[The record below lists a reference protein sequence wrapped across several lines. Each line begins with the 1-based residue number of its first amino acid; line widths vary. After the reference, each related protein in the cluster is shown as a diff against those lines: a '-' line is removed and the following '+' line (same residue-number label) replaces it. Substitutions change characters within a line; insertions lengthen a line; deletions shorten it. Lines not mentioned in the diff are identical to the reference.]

1 LPSQDTAIMDPPTW
15 FTSVPATMSVDGR
28 FPTDPGAILGSGL
41 WPVEDL
47 SPSAAGSAVIA
58 HGTTTSGTA
67 RATVFAMNPL
77 YRADPEREWSM
88 VGLAAYWA
96 DQ

>member
-1 LPSQDTAIMDPPTW
+1 MTDAQKASTAD
-15 FTSVPATMSVDGR
+15 A
-28 FPTDPGAILGSGL
+28 
-41 WPVEDL
+41 
-47 SPSAAGSAVIA
+47 AVIA

-67 RATVFAMNPL
+67 RVTTFAMNPL

-96 DQ
+96 DK